1 MRDRL
6 DWLGGKAAT
15 LMPFRARSVVVSFVI
30 LVCAAVGLR
39 VHAQDRRSVGHSGQH
54 GQGHAENHD
63 WYKELKQP
71 GTGYSCCNGTVNGIE
86 GDCRPT
92 RAYIQDDGTWRALID
107 GRWVPVP
114 PRVVL
119 KQLAPD
125 GNSHICASRSGL
137 IYCFLGGSPKS

>member
-1 MRDRL
+1 
-6 DWLGGKAAT
+6 
-15 LMPFRARSVVVSFVI
+15 MPQVSRRVVVLI
-30 LVCAAVGLR
+30 GLVGVAMGFGA
-39 VHAQDRRSVGHSGQH
+39 HAQDMHHDYTGIRGD
-54 GQGHAENHD
+54 GHAENHD

-71 GTGYSCCNGTVNGIE
+71 DTGYSCCNGTADGVE

-92 RAYIQDDGTWRALID
+92 RAYLNEDGTWRAMVD
-107 GRWVPVP
+107 GQWVPVP

-125 GNSHICASRSGL
+125 GRSHICASHSGM

>member
-1 MRDRL
+1 
-6 DWLGGKAAT
+6 
-15 LMPFRARSVVVSFVI
+15 MPRCALVGVVVACV
-30 LVCAAVGLR
+30 LAGA
-39 VHAQDRRSVGHSGQH
+39 SVGGPAFSQDNHQPHHGWPDQGRY

-63 WYKELKQP
+63 WYQELKQP
-71 GTGYSCCNGTVNGIE
+71 GTGLSCCNGTINGIE

-92 RAYIQDDGTWRALID
+92 RAYLNNDGLWYAFLN

-125 GNSHICASRSGL
+125 GSSHICASKSGM
-137 IYCFLGGSPKS
+137 IFCFLGGSPKI

>member
-1 MRDRL
+1 MSPL
-6 DWLGGKAAT
+6 A
-15 LMPFRARSVVVSFVI
+15 SV
-30 LVCAAVGLR
+30 LPLACAFTVLTPGSAL
-39 VHAQDRRSVGHSGQH
+39 AQDHAGNH

-63 WYKELKQP
+63 WYEKLKQP
-71 GTGYSCCNGTVNGIE
+71 GSNASCCNGTKDGVE

-92 RAYIQDDGTWRALID
+92 RAYQKDDGVWYALLN

-125 GNSHICASRSGL
+125 GNSHICASKGGM

>member
-1 MRDRL
+1 
-6 DWLGGKAAT
+6 
-15 LMPFRARSVVVSFVI
+15 MPRCVLSVFAFAWVFASVMAF
-30 LVCAAVGLR
+30 
-39 VHAQDRRSVGHSGQH
+39 AQDGHSPGDAAGRH

-63 WYKELKQP
+63 WYQQLKQP
-71 GTGYSCCNGTVNGIE
+71 GTGFSCCNGTTNGVE

-92 RAYIQDDGTWRALID
+92 RAYLNDDGNWYALLD

-125 GNSHICASRSGL
+125 GSSHICASKSGL
-137 IYCFLGGSPKS
+137 IYCFLGGSPKI

>member
-1 MRDRL
+1 MPRSRL
-6 DWLGGKAAT
+6 L
-15 LMPFRARSVVVSFVI
+15 VSFRSCV
-30 LVCAAVGLR
+30 LF
-39 VHAQDRRSVGHSGQH
+39 VHSTRHSGLGTVIGHH

-63 WYKELKQP
+63 WYQELKQP
-71 GTGYSCCNGTVNGIE
+71 GTGFSCCNGTINGVE

-92 RAYIQDDGTWRALID
+92 RAYLNDDGQWYALLD

-125 GNSHICASRSGL
+125 GRSHICASKSGM
-137 IYCFLGGSPKS
+137 IYCFLGGSPKI